1 MHMADEDDVRRIAAT
16 LPEVTAEVDGGGQL
30 KVTFRGKL
38 LAWSWLERPDAA
50 GPRVPNPSVLALR
63 VSGQSEKEELL
74 ASEPDIF
81 FTEPHYDGYP
91 AVLARLEAI
100 GADELAELITDAWRL
115 RAPKRLQKEAGL

>member
-1 MHMADEDDVRRIAAT
+1 MVDEDDVRRISAT
-16 LPEVTAEVDGGGQL
+16 LPEVVVDVDGGGQL

-38 LAWSWLERPDAA
+38 LAWTWLERPDPK

-63 VSGQSEKEELL
+63 VAGQGEKEELL
-74 ASEPDIF
+74 ASEPEVF

-91 AVLARLEAI
+91 AVLARLQAI
-100 GADELAELITDAWRL
+100 ERDELAELITDAWRL